1 MGSEVASSEYISDIT
16 FAKYSFAWGLLIWR
30 SREYSEIAMSTNPC
44 MCCPIFETK
53 YTCLKCW
60 SEQTILHCEWFKC
73 QCHGFCKFKTSQLK
87 GNIKNYIFQSL
98 TRKMNKVQDNSY
110 DKLTWASLPRAS
122 ISANTAALALG
133 SLQSCPKFSYCT
145 HISAENNK
153 QNIKNR
159 KRGFLFATNV
169 RPSKIN
175 YKCWHNSKLLLYQF
189 FFFCEWTTYLLK

>member
-1 MGSEVASSEYISDIT
+1 M
-16 FAKYSFAWGLLIWR
+16 L
-30 SREYSEIAMSTNPC
+30 TNPC

-60 SEQTILHCEWFKC
+60 SEQTILHCKRFKC
-73 QCHGFCKFKTSQLK
+73 KCHGFCKFKTSQLK
-87 GNIKNYIFQSL
+87 GNIENYIFQSL

-159 KRGFLFATNV
+159 TLKTEKEVFFLQPMSALLRLT
-169 RPSKIN
+169 
-175 YKCWHNSKLLLYQF
+175 SKLLYHF
-189 FFFCEWTTYLLK
+189 FFVNGLLIYLNNCLKHQTTLIFRKAFWNLLNVCHFLFLTNKSKLCN